1 MTLLQLQECLVFRP
15 SSRISAANALTHPFF
30 KKQWRF
36 MTEPTKTTKLHEFN
50 PQKIFLWGW
59 NVWVHYK
66 MWDLSGGL
74 ASTVR
79 FDQQYYKTN
88 CCSQIHAVFAQ
99 NEAPLCYLELLF
111 EINTTVSTLMLFW
124 VRLFLQSCFF
134 FFKMGN
140 YDLFLLLKKMMV
152 LEHNTP
158 VFMFVFFTIFFFYTL
173 SVLEF
178 VWSESIYK

>member
-1 MTLLQLQECLVFRP
+1 ML
-15 SSRISAANALTHPFF
+15 
-30 KKQWRF
+30 
-36 MTEPTKTTKLHEFN
+36 KL
-50 PQKIFLWGW
+50 
-59 NVWVHYK
+59 WVHYK

-79 FDQQYYKTN
+79 FDQQYYKTS

-99 NEAPLCYLELLF
+99 NEAPLCCLELLF

-158 VFMFVFFTIFFFYTL
+158 VFMFVFFTIFFFTL
-173 SVLEF
+173 SLYLSLSGQRAFINNCTAFFFICFYRRPGSFNCSCAVCPIEGSSDALT
-178 VWSESIYK
+178 VY